1 MDAFIKS
8 IHLLAMAAWVGG
20 MFFVLTCLRPAAA
33 QTLAPPQRVPLVVA
47 TLRRF
52 FLWVAGAIVLL
63 WLTGGW
69 RLAQVAA
76 MEGARIPPAWHAM
89 AGIAA
94 VMTVLFGV
102 IAHGVFPKARRAAA
116 ESDWPRAA
124 AALERIRLLV
134 AVNLVLGVA
143 TVVVAT
149 GLR

>member
-8 IHLLAMAAWVGG
+8 IHLLAMATWLGG
-20 MFFVLTCLRPAAA
+20 MLFALACLRPAAA
-33 QTLAPPQRVPLVVA
+33 QTLPPAQRVPLVVA

-52 FLWVAGAIVLL
+52 FLWVAGAILLL

-76 MEGARIPPAWHAM
+76 LEGARIPPAWHAM

-94 VMTVLFGV
+94 VMTVIFGV
-102 IAHGVFPKARRAAA
+102 IAHGVFPRARRAAA
-116 ESDWPRAA
+116 ESEWPRAA
-124 AALERIRLLV
+124 AALERVRQLV
-134 AVNLVLGVA
+134 AVNLVLGVV